1 MINVDKDWKK
11 FAAQTHSDK
20 DVEKAFLDQAY
31 VFIQNKATP
40 FMKDPYKLGFEIVF
54 KNDSNTRMVGIFAFR
69 VNEELLYAPVF
80 FINGSIKGTDL
91 LYRHQTKKFV
101 PLTNDWCQYM
111 VSLSPYHEGKGIED
125 DKKANSKD
133 GLSLRKLIFPPNY
146 AGNSAKYASYNEVA
160 ELNESLPKAEV
171 VYDELCVKAAEKISD
186 EKDVVKNFILE
197 DGGYSSVDLLKEAC
211 LANEEFAV
219 GMIHKVGP
227 DNFMPSELNKEA
239 AERKPLKDVGLH
251 VIKKGFSDYE
261 IEDNREETG
270 GVFLAKEAADEC
282 IRGGSIL
289 SKIIQNDGQEQ
300 KAEVGGRY
308 IDYRYSAHELLK
320 NAGDSSEFFVTS
332 VDDAGNTIVVDTDS
346 LNWQRTNINDLV
358 PVKKE
363 ASAKEEKETKRV
375 MEALRDAIVDEKSWW
390 SAGGDI
396 SGTSKLKSTGLGAL
410 IGALG
415 GGGIGALLGMD
426 SGNYGK
432 DIGVMGGVGAL
443 AGGAGGLLH
452 ALGSQLGS
460 GMGYNNERARIIDTL
475 ARLMNTH
482 AHGDAPGSSNR
493 EVYDKF
499 KELASL
505 DDEEAN
511 ELFDEL
517 VEQHKK
523 ASEGDRMEKKA
534 FVTNLSDKLNNI
546 PLKTASVN
554 EELLVPGNF
563 YMELE
568 ENSEGVSLS
577 EPFQVLE
584 PKEAFSEGVERYEVK
599 DASSKDSRILSTK
612 NTDKASFVLC
622 GEEKDLGLANKHDF
636 EKLTLQGGLK
646 KASIHTRNGFYL
658 IKEERGTTPELTK
671 FGSQVYLMAELGL
684 SKEASE
690 ELFDQDKENSKIE
703 FYYTKSAANLS
714 FDNPP
719 DFYTGF
725 DSEFD
730 VPSESPERL
739 TVLSRSTDINDPTS
753 RTGDSMK
760 FDSVKALD
768 AQTPESLMQLSE
780 EVGNGSIFEHGVVG
794 SLAKTYDSTKLI
806 DKYMP
811 DLEDG
816 LDKLGRLIFLF
827 YWKPEDFSQLYGS
840 DDQADLE
847 NMLLS
852 NFKSFG
858 DLVLTLLKKTKF
870 NSPGIAVTTQ

>member
-111 VSLSPYHEGKGIED
+111 VSLSPYHEGKGIKD

-146 AGNSAKYASYNEVA
+146 SGNSAKYASYNEVA
-160 ELNESLPKAEV
+160 ELNESLPKADV
-171 VYDELCVKAAEKISD
+171 VYDELCIKAAEKISD
-186 EKDVVKNFILE
+186 EKDAVKNFILE

-219 GMIHKVGP
+219 GMLHKVGP

-270 GVFLAKEAADEC
+270 SIFLAKEAADEC
-282 IRGGSIL
+282 ISGENIL
-289 SKIIQNDGQEQ
+289 SKVIKNDGQEQ
-300 KAEVGGRY
+300 KASIGGRY
-308 IDYRYSAHELLK
+308 MDYCYSAHELLK
-320 NAGDSSEFFVTS
+320 NAGTSSEFFITS
-332 VDDAGNTIVVDTDS
+332 VDDDGNTIVVDTDNM
-346 LNWQRTNINDLV
+346 NWQRTNINDLV
-358 PVKKE
+358 PVKK
-363 ASAKEEKETKRV
+363 ASDTKKE
-375 MEALRDAIVDEKSWW
+375 I
-390 SAGGDI
+390 
-396 SGTSKLKSTGLGAL
+396 
-410 IGALG
+410 
-415 GGGIGALLGMD
+415 
-426 SGNYGK
+426 N
-432 DIGVMGGVGAL
+432 
-443 AGGAGGLLH
+443 
-452 ALGSQLGS
+452 
-460 GMGYNNERARIIDTL
+460 
-475 ARLMNTH
+475 
-482 AHGDAPGSSNR
+482 
-493 EVYDKF
+493 
-499 KELASL
+499 
-505 DDEEAN
+505 
-511 ELFDEL
+511 
-517 VEQHKK
+517 
-523 ASEGDRMEKKA
+523 EKK
-534 FVTNLSDKLNNI
+534 
-546 PLKTASVN
+546 ASVN
-554 EELLVPGNF
+554 EELLVPGSF
-563 YMELE
+563 YMELKDRD
-568 ENSEGVSLS
+568 NSLSMS
-577 EPFQVLE
+577 EPFQVLKT
-584 PKEAFSEGVERYEVK
+584 KEAFSEGVEKYEIK
-599 DASSKDSRILSTK
+599 DASSDSSRILSVK
-612 NTDKASFVLC
+612 SANEVSFISC
-622 GEEKDLGLANKHDF
+622 GEEKDLGLANTRNF
-636 EKLTLQGGLK
+636 EKFALRGGLK

-671 FGSQVYLMAELGL
+671 FGSQLYLMAELGL

-690 ELFDQDKENSKIE
+690 ELFEQDKDNSKIE
-703 FYYTKSAANLS
+703 FYYAPNSEKSAANLS

-730 VPSESPERL
+730 VPTESPERM
-739 TVLSRSTDINDPTS
+739 TVLSRSTDINDPSS
-753 RTGDSMK
+753 RSGDSMK
-760 FDSVKALD
+760 FDSVRALD
-768 AQTPESLMQLSE
+768 AQTPESLMQLSD
-780 EVGNGSIFEHGVVG
+780 EVGNNSIFEHGVIG

-827 YWKPEDFSQLYGS
+827 YWKPEDFSELYGS

>member
-11 FAAQTHSDK
+11 FAAQAHSDK

-69 VNEELLYAPVF
+69 VNDELLYAPVF

-111 VSLSPYHEGKGIED
+111 ISLSPYHEGKGIKD

-146 AGNSAKYASYNEVA
+146 SGGGSKYASYNEVA
-160 ELNESLPKAEV
+160 ELNESLPKADV
-171 VYDELCVKAAEKISD
+171 VYDELCIKAAEKIGD

-219 GMIHKVGP
+219 GMLHVVGP

-261 IEDNREETG
+261 IEDNREETTSS
-270 GVFLAKEAADEC
+270 VFLHKEAGFETID
-282 IRGGSIL
+282 GGSIL
-289 SKIIQNDGQEQ
+289 SKVIKDDG
-300 KAEVGGRY
+300 AEKSTSIGGRY
-308 IDYRYSAHELLK
+308 INYCHSAHELLK
-320 NAGDSSEFFVTS
+320 NAGTSSEFFITS
-332 VDDAGNTIVVDTDS
+332 INDAGDTVVVDTDN

-363 ASAKEEKETKRV
+363 AGLESIQKNKE
-375 MEALRDAIVDEKSWW
+375 
-390 SAGGDI
+390 G
-396 SGTSKLKSTGLGAL
+396 
-410 IGALG
+410 
-415 GGGIGALLGMD
+415 
-426 SGNYGK
+426 Y
-432 DIGVMGGVGAL
+432 
-443 AGGAGGLLH
+443 H
-452 ALGSQLGS
+452 AE
-460 GMGYNNERARIIDTL
+460 N
-475 ARLMNTH
+475 
-482 AHGDAPGSSNR
+482 
-493 EVYDKF
+493 F
-499 KELASL
+499 KEAS
-505 DDEEAN
+505 A
-511 ELFDEL
+511 
-517 VEQHKK
+517 
-523 ASEGDRMEKKA
+523 
-534 FVTNLSDKLNNI
+534 
-546 PLKTASVN
+546 N

-563 YMELE
+563 YMEM
-568 ENSEGVSLS
+568 GVGGNDLSMS
-577 EPFQVLE
+577 EPFQVVT
-584 PKEAFSEGVERYEVK
+584 PKETFSEGVEKYEVK
-599 DASSKDSRILSTK
+599 DASSKQSRILLVKS
-612 NTDKASFVLC
+612 ASEITFIPC
-622 GEEKDLGLANKHDF
+622 GEEKDLGLVSKRDF
-636 EKLTLQGGLK
+636 EKLTLGGGLK
-646 KASIHTRNGFYL
+646 KASIHPRNGFYL
-658 IKEERGTTPELTK
+658 IKEERGTTSELTK
-671 FGSQVYLMAELGL
+671 FGSQLYLMAELGL

-690 ELFDQDKENSKIE
+690 DLFQQDKVNSKIE
-703 FYYTKSAANLS
+703 FYYAPTQEKSAANLS

-730 VPSESPERL
+730 IPSESPERM
-739 TVLSRSTDINDPTS
+739 TVMSRSTDINEPKS

-760 FDSVKALD
+760 FDSVKSLD
-768 AQTPESLMQLSE
+768 SQTPESLMQLSE
-780 EVGNGSIFEHGVVG
+780 GVGNSSIFEHGVVG
-794 SLAKTYDSTKLI
+794 SLAKTYDSTMLI

-811 DLEDG
+811 DLENG
-816 LDKLGRLIFLF
+816 LDKIGRLIFLF

-847 NMLLS
+847 NTLLS

-870 NSPGIAVTTQ
+870 NAPGIAVTTQ